1 MLTRRGRRS
10 GAATEGGYAGRMES
24 AATVTLAS
32 VTQVGSDAW
41 LAIGWVA
48 LGIAFACAL
57 AILWD
62 IFGRGYQHMRIMDA
76 AWPVN
81 VWLIKRGIKEKM

>member
-10 GAATEGGYAGRMES
+10 GAATEGGYGGRMES
-24 AATVTLAS
+24 AATVTVAS

-48 LGIAFACAL
+48 LGI
-57 AILWD
+57 
-62 IFGRGYQHMRIMDA
+62 
-76 AWPVN
+76 
-81 VWLIKRGIKEKM
+81 KEKM